1 MPASSASTFT
11 GWAALADAPGFAS
24 VQALANPR
32 RGFNVEL
39 LYVQSRDHAEIG
51 GGAPI
56 PPPDLI
62 RRCLVRW
69 GYLGEGAR

>member
-11 GWAALADAPGFAS
+11 DWAGLAVAPGFAP
-24 VQALANPR
+24 VQALTNMR
-32 RGFNVEL
+32 RDFNVEL

-62 RRCLVRW
+62 RQCLVRW
-69 GYLGEGAR
+69 GCLGEGAR